1 MSFVCVTCD
10 KKFETVPDDAVQ
22 ITPDK
27 RRVTSYRFADGTTHH
42 LRYDASRGNTGK
54 ALHTRWHQDK
64 KKPGMHL
71 YCYPPPEP
79 LVEQTEVTGV
89 FSVLAELP
97 LEPVAEE
104 CKAVT
109 PGVSRS
115 RQVVA
120 AEVEPA
126 SMTAMEAAF
135 RRSLKS

>member
-1 MSFVCVTCD
+1 M
-10 KKFETVPDDAVQ
+10 PDGAVQ
-22 ITPDK
+22 ITPGQH
-27 RRVTSYRFADGTTHH
+27 RINSFLFADGTVHH
-42 LRYDASRGNTGK
+42 LRNDASRGNTGK

-64 KKPGMHL
+64 KKPECI
-71 YCYPPPEP
+71 YCYPLPEP

-104 CKAVT
+104 RKAVT
-109 PGVSRS
+109 PGVSPS

-120 AEVEPA
+120 AEIEPV